1 MKKNRVRRSRQ
12 SMGSRRHGDDLR
24 RACLYPQLDESGMQ
38 MVLSDQAEINNRIYV
53 FPTSAI
59 MENGKK
65 ISYASYISSLE
76 NSDCNAALERIS
88 ERIDMDRIKRLI
100 DETPGL
106 TELQRAFYLTMIQ
119 ERKEKIL
126 DRSMQMLLEKEETI
140 APEGRTMNWE

>member
-1 MKKNRVRRSRQ
+1 MT
-12 SMGSRRHGDDLR
+12 
-24 RACLYPQLDESGMQ
+24 
-38 MVLSDQAEINNRIYV
+38 MVLIDQAEIDNRIYV

-65 ISYASYISSLE
+65 ISYASYISSLQ

-126 DRSMQMLLEKEETI
+126 DRSMQMLLEKEGIQVMITDEGQVVDLKKYGWKNTLREAETLAVEFELLGI
-140 APEGRTMNWE
+140 

>member
-1 MKKNRVRRSRQ
+1 
-12 SMGSRRHGDDLR
+12 G
-24 RACLYPQLDESGMQ
+24 
-38 MVLSDQAEINNRIYV
+38 VLTFWVPFATFSFYRKQ
-53 FPTSAI
+53 
-59 MENGKK
+59 
-65 ISYASYISSLE
+65 
-76 NSDCNAALERIS
+76 ALERIS

>member
-1 MKKNRVRRSRQ
+1 M
-12 SMGSRRHGDDLR
+12 
-24 RACLYPQLDESGMQ
+24 
-38 MVLSDQAEINNRIYV
+38 